1 MTVSNWGL
9 IMNVVNSIV
18 GVSVLTMPFCFK
30 QCGIVLGTLL
40 LFFCSWMT
48 HQSCMFL
55 VHSASNTKRRTY
67 AGLAF
72 HAYGKP
78 GKALVELSMIGLM
91 LGTCIAFYVVI
102 ADLGSNFFA
111 QLLGLEVTRSFR
123 IVLLIAVSLFIVL
136 PLSLQRNM
144 MSSIQ
149 SFSAMALIFYTLF
162 MFTMVL
168 SSFKHGLLTGQWLNK
183 VIYVRWEGVFRC
195 IPICGMAFACQ
206 SQVLP
211 TYDSL
216 DEPSVKRMSTIFTSS
231 LNVVTTFYIT
241 QKDGTFAAGGYM
253 PPLRFKSITLCI
265 VFGTML
271 GGILI
276 PNVETILGL
285 TGATMGSLICFIC
298 PALIYKK
305 ILKNAWTA
313 QLVLWVGL
321 GILLISTF
329 TMLSISSNEPQ
340 KLNPPLDI
348 PAKTENK
355 PPILNA
361 PELPEVQGTSMLYIY
376 EEKQFLRSGFS
387 STGFAVPEGEAHR
400 HEPPNPH
407 DRVQV
412 DEIKNQEEL
421 EDENKQPIVVEEE
434 KKLPAGEEEELLAEQ
449 GAGQAQEVEAVK
461 EESKEKDA
469 VKRAVDQDQHAVNE
483 VLDKAKN
490 PEDVKKVEALVVHKE
505 PEVPEVKEQ
514 HEENEAPREKKPEE
528 MDKAPEPQGEKCE

>member
-48 HQSCMFL
+48 HQSCMFI

-162 MFTMVL
+162 MFTIVL

-183 VIYVRWEGVFRC
+183 VIYIRWDGVFRC

-305 ILKNAWTA
+305 IMKNAWTA

-329 TMLSISSNEPQ
+329 TTLSISSNEPQ
-340 KLNPPLDI
+340 KLIPPPDV
-348 PAKTENK
+348 PAKTEDK
-355 PPILNA
+355 PPILVA
-361 PELPEVQGTSMLYIY
+361 HELPKGPGTSMLYID
-376 EEKQFLRSGFS
+376 EEKVISV
-387 STGFAVPEGEAHR
+387 AVPDGEAHR
-400 HEPPNPH
+400 HEPPIPH
-407 DRVQV
+407 DRVQI

-421 EDENKQPIVVEEE
+421 DEDEKKQPIVVEEE

-449 GAGQAQEVEAVK
+449 GAGQAQELEAVK
-461 EESKEKDA
+461 EEESKKDA
-469 VKRAVDQDQHAVNE
+469 VKRDVDHDQHAVNE

-490 PEDVKKVEALVVHKE
+490 SEDLKNVEPLVVHKE
-505 PEVPEVKEQ
+505 PDNLPELKEQ
-514 HEENEAPREKKPEE
+514 HDENEAHQEKKPEE